1 MLNISEEA
9 KTQYLNDDRV
19 QRLFIS
25 YDDVVFT
32 DCNIMMSSLTL
43 DEPLCTD
50 DNLVFGGAEANILKL
65 KLLNTNLEIN
75 NLTGKKIFVNSRI
88 SKSINKVSSNDTY
101 YTALVYIDSNAKIAI
116 SGDRTQLEYLDYQ
129 WVTTS
134 KVTLKYKAKSI
145 VVKDDDIYVIPFS
158 RNDKVEHYV
167 FGKDGFTDMGDIDL
181 LAYQKEQVTG
191 MFESIVYKDGVY
203 KEYINNTE
211 YVFEDVPYGYFICE
225 KPVKEKEYIVSLTA
239 YDELI
244 KFDIDITEWWN
255 GLSYP
260 LTMDDLFVSLCDYCE
275 VPYEI
280 GEHINGDYT
289 FNAKPAALSNVKGR
303 DILRMI
309 GQFTCSFIKI
319 NRYGKCVM
327 RTIDI
332 TTPNYVLNLL
342 KEDIDV
348 SEYSTA
354 PIDKVQVRVEEN
366 DIGVIVGEGNNTYVI
381 EGNFLLYSQSDAQL
395 RSYVENI
402 YDVVSTLVYRPYSL
416 NTVELPFIEA
426 GDVIEVTGINE
437 PFTALVM
444 NRELS
449 SGNDRF
455 SADGT
460 ENRELVTDVNS
471 SILNL
476 QGKVNILKRD
486 IDETI
491 SLIKDPATGLESQIT
506 QQAGKIELIVQS
518 DTFPNLLTDSLFE
531 NKSKY
536 FNIVIP
542 STVSSG
548 NVTFLDSY
556 QNSDSAVVKI
566 EATATQEGK
575 YGSVNIQQSINIDP
589 SNDLL
594 WVGVNAITEFQ
605 ESINNYGLIL
615 GSQINVSLYDETHL
629 VSSLSW
635 LISADN
641 ANEWKRSIK
650 NVNIANQNIIKA
662 NITIGVYV
670 SYPSSSSNVSQQTI
684 YIQKPFVAVTKSTD
698 VINADVWNNGTTTS
712 LGSKIQQQ
720 SDSITLAVERTGFK
734 NLIINS
740 DFSNIA
746 ENTAYS
752 HAPYAWA
759 TYQNSPALTTSVLEN
774 SEFTNGRSV
783 RINRPS
789 GSTDQFYQKINTN
802 YTKSSYNYYVSFDYK
817 ANSLP
822 SNASYG
828 INALFYF
835 SDGTSGWAST
845 ATAMNGNFPLVGQY
859 KRMMYKLAIT
869 PSTEKK
875 LIAVAL
881 HPIYFYNN
889 ADAYDIEIGG
899 IMMVDADLGQPG
911 LYAWSDIGTNDVVS
925 MINLTP
931 DTVKIQAEKIDLL
944 GVTTI
949 RDSSGGGYTKIT
961 GSTIETSTINSTTIN
976 TSILNAAKIQN
987 LQSVNGIA
995 VNATGSISVPNWNG
1009 YLIRFLYN
1017 NGIVTGWVYG
1027 NSVPSPYG
1035 TPNGSWLFV
1044 GRLNGSVCVYATSI
1058 SDGNGGYIAAP
1069 SGNGYPVFAR
1079 PNGMLSVVGANAD
1092 TQSGATYYPVTSI

>member
-1 MLNISEEA
+1 MLNISQEA
-9 KTQYLNDDRV
+9 KNQYLNDDRV
-19 QRLFIS
+19 QRIFIS
-25 YDDVVFT
+25 YDDIVLT
-32 DCNIMMSSLTL
+32 DSNIMMSSLSL

-50 DNLVFGGAEANILKL
+50 DNLVFGGAEAKMLKL
-65 KLLNTNLEIN
+65 KLLNTKLEIN
-75 NLTGKKIFVNSRI
+75 NLTGKKIYVNSLI
-88 SKSINKVSSNDTY
+88 AKQINNMNVGNIY
-101 YTALVYIDSNAKIAI
+101 YTAVVNSSLGMIAI
-116 SGDRTQLEYLDYQ
+116 SGDRNRLLKVDEKGKILLKIRLDKKGKCL
-129 WVTTS
+129 V
-134 KVTLKYKAKSI
+134 I
-145 VVKDDDIYVIPFS
+145 KDNNIYVVPFNT
-158 RNDKVEHYV
+158 NDVVDVYAIGEQ
-167 FGKDGFTDMGDIDL
+167 GFVHTDTINL
-181 LAYQKEQVTG
+181 EAYQKEQIAG
-191 MFESIVYKDGVY
+191 MLESIVYEDGVY
-203 KEYINNTE
+203 KEYVDNKE
-211 YVFEDVPYGYFICE
+211 YVFESVPYGYFICE
-225 KPVKEKEYIVSLTA
+225 KPVKEKEYIISLTA

-260 LTMDDLFVSLCDYCE
+260 LTIDDMFKSLCDYCG
-275 VPYEI
+275 VPYE
-280 GEHINGDYT
+280 ETTHINGDYT
-289 FNAKPAALSNVKGR
+289 FNAKPADLSNIKGR
-303 DILRMI
+303 DVLKMI
-309 GQFTCSFIKI
+309 GQATCTFIKMT
-319 NRYGKCVM
+319 RYGKCVM
-327 RTIDI
+327 KTIDVDTI
-332 TTPNYVLNLL
+332 NYELDLL

-354 PIDKVQVRVEEN
+354 PIDKVQIRVEED
-366 DIGVIVGEGNNTYVI
+366 DIGVIVGEGTNAYVI
-381 EGNFLLYSQSDAQL
+381 QGNYLLYSQSDEQL
-395 RSYVENI
+395 RPYAENI
-402 YDVVSTLVYRPYSL
+402 YDVVSQIVYRPYSL

-426 GDVIEVTGINE
+426 GDVIKVTTISQTFN
-437 PFTALVM
+437 ALVM

-449 SGNDRF
+449 SGNDMF

-460 ENRELVTDVNS
+460 ESREIVTDVNS
-471 SILNL
+471 SIINL
-476 QGKVNILKRD
+476 QGKVNVLKRD

-518 DTFPNLLTDSLFE
+518 DTYPNLLTDSLFE
-531 NKSKY
+531 NKTKY
-536 FNIVIP
+536 YDVVIP

-548 NVTFLDSY
+548 NITFLDSY

-575 YGSVNIQQSINIDP
+575 YGGVNIRQSINIDP

-605 ESINNYGLIL
+605 ESINSYGLIL
-615 GSQINVSLYDETHL
+615 GGQITVFLYDETHL

-650 NVNIANQNIIKA
+650 SVNIANQNIIKA
-662 NITIGVYV
+662 NIIIGVYV

-720 SDSITLAVERTGFK
+720 SDSITLAVEKTGFK

-740 DFSNIA
+740 DFSNIS

-759 TYQNSPALTTSVLEN
+759 TYESSPALTTSVLEN
-774 SEFTNGRSV
+774 SEFTNGRSL

-828 INALFYF
+828 FHTLFYF
-835 SDGTSGWAST
+835 SDGTNGWATTITS
-845 ATAMNGNFPLVGQY
+845 MNGAFPSVGQY
-859 KRMMYKLAIT
+859 KRMMYKVGIT
-869 PSTEKK
+869 PSSEKK

-889 ADAYDIEIGG
+889 TDAYDIEIGG

-976 TSILNAAKIQN
+976 TSTLKAAKIED
-987 LQSVNGIA
+987 LQSVNGVA

-1009 YLIRFLYN
+1009 YLIRFSYN
-1017 NGIVTGWVYG
+1017 NGIATGWVYG
-1027 NSVPSPYG
+1027 SSVPSPYG

-1044 GRLNGSVCVYATSI
+1044 GRLNGSACVYATSI
-1058 SDGNGGYIAAP
+1058 SDGNGGYISAP